1 MNALIPATDVR
12 EWRTHLSAFARADVC
27 QMPEY
32 HQAYETR
39 TDNSKAVM
47 WRFAYGTDEFCY
59 PFLLTPVSVQGP
71 DGVEHQTAYSD
82 ISSIYGYSGPLST
95 TGDKGFLDRAWR
107 SFDEWCTNNKVIA
120 EFIRF
125 SVYADNRHLVHKECI
140 VESNRE
146 VAVTFLPDSDE
157 ELLQGL
163 GKKTRNMIRKA
174 EQSGLI
180 ACELDVREW
189 LPAFRALYDET
200 MRRNQS
206 PSFFDYNDHY
216 YDLLLSLPPGELQLF
231 GVFQGDRFVSS
242 AMALVHGKG
251 ALYHLGAS
259 LQEFSSLG
267 AGNLC
272 LYEMSRSLRIQGVK
286 FLNVGGGRTTDADD
300 PLLRFKKSNATG
312 TAPYYIGKR
321 IVNSDGYQDVAKIWQ
336 DLYKTTTRPEK
347 LIFYR

>member
-1 MNALIPATDVR
+1 MSVVIPATDVR
-12 EWRTHLSAFARADVC
+12 EWRTHLDVFARADVC
-27 QMPEY
+27 HMPEY
-32 HQAYETR
+32 HQTYETR
-39 TDNSKAVM
+39 TDGAKAVM
-47 WRFAYGTDEFCY
+47 WCFEEGSHQFCY
-59 PFLLTPVSVQGP
+59 PFLLTNVVLGGA
-71 DGVEHQTAYSD
+71 DGAIHQTAYSD

-95 TGDKGFLDRAWR
+95 TDDKDFLERAWR
-107 SFDEWCTNNKVIA
+107 SFDEWCAGNRVIA

-125 SVYADNRHLVHKECI
+125 SVYADNRHLAHADCI

-146 VAVTFLPDSDE
+146 VAVSFLPDSDE
-157 ELLQGL
+157 DLLQGL

-189 LPAFRALYDET
+189 LPAFRSLYDET

-206 PSFFDYNDHY
+206 PSFFDYNDRY
-216 YDLLLSLPPGELQLF
+216 YDLLLSLPQGELQLF

-242 AMALVHGKG
+242 AMALVHGQG

-267 AGNLC
+267 AGNLGM
-272 LYEMSRSLRIQGVK
+272 YEMSRSLRIQGVK

-321 IVNSDGYQDVAKIWQ
+321 VVNSDGYREVAKIWQ
-336 DLYKTTTRPEK
+336 DLYKTTARPEK

>member
-1 MNALIPATDVR
+1 MSVLIPATHVR
-12 EWRTHLSAFARADVC
+12 EWRAHLDVFARADVC
-27 QMPEY
+27 HMPEY

-39 TDNSKAVM
+39 TDNAKAIM
-47 WRFAYGTDEFCY
+47 WCFEDGADRFCY
-59 PFLLTPVSVQGP
+59 PFLLTPIFVQGP
-71 DGVEHQTAYSD
+71 DGTAHQTIYSD

-95 TGDKGFLDRAWR
+95 TDHRDFLDRAWR
-107 SFDEWCTNNKVIA
+107 TFDQWCADNKVIA
-120 EFIRF
+120 EFTRF
-125 SVYADNRHLVHKECI
+125 SVHADNRHLAHSDCI

-146 VAVTFLPDSDE
+146 VAVTIMPGSDD

-174 EQSGLI
+174 EQAGLI

-206 PSFFDYNDHY
+206 PSFFDYNDRY
-216 YDLLLSLPPGELQLF
+216 YDLLLALPQGELQLF
-231 GVFQGDRFVSS
+231 GVFQGEQLVSS
-242 AMALVHGKG
+242 AMALVHDQG

-267 AGNLC
+267 AGNLGM
-272 LYEMSRSLRIQGVK
+272 YEMSRSLRIQGITL
-286 FLNVGGGRTTDADD
+286 LNVGGGRTTDADD

-321 IVNSDGYQDVAKIWQ
+321 IVNSGGYQEVAKIWQ
-336 DLYKTTTRPEK
+336 DLYKTTARPEK